1 MKHSSKP
8 QNWMSLA
15 TIQVSDYFAK
25 ECKKFQKDLAK
36 LYREDIPK
44 NWNLSN
50 KNLVS
55 NMIQITQPYTNMVS
69 KSYTRVRDRL
79 LFQRNKHL

>member
-1 MKHSSKP
+1 MKTSSKP

-15 TIQVSDYFAK
+15 TIQVSDFFAK
-25 ECKKFQKDLAK
+25 ECVKFQKDLNR

-55 NMIQITQPYTNMVS
+55 DVMHISQPYAKAVG
-69 KSYTRVRDRL
+69 KSYVKIRERL
-79 LFQRNKHL
+79 LFQKNKHP